1 MVYILEEIEAYAE
14 KKRIPIMQK
23 EGIEFL
29 VNYIRT
35 NHVKTVLEI
44 GSAIGYSAI
53 KMALT
58 NQNVHV
64 VTIERDEQRY
74 KQALSNIKKLHLE
87 DRIQIYLCDAFTFS
101 TEQKFDLLFIDAAK
115 AQYIPFFEKFKGNV
129 KESGT
134 IISDN
139 LAFHGLVG
147 KDVSKLSRNVRG
159 LVKKL
164 EKYIL
169 FLKENQEY
177 KTTFLTIGDGI
188 GVTKK
193 REK

>member
-1 MVYILEEIEAYAE
+1 MVHLLEEIEAYAE
-14 KKRIPIMQK
+14 REKIPIMQK

-29 VNYIRT
+29 VSYIRT

-53 KMALT
+53 KMALADES
-58 NQNVHV
+58 VHV
-64 VTIERDEQRY
+64 VTIERDEKRY
-74 KQALSNIKKLHLE
+74 KEALCNIKKFHLE
-87 DRIQIYLCDAFTFS
+87 DRIEIHLCDAFTFS

-115 AQYIPFFEKFKGNV
+115 AQYIPFFEKFKTNV
-129 KESGT
+129 KEEGT

-147 KDVSKLSRNVRG
+147 KDVSTLSKNVRG

-177 KTTFLTIGDGI
+177 KTVFLTIGDGI
-188 GVTKK
+188 GITKK
-193 REK
+193 R